1 MTRTKRSL
9 RAFIFICLALSS
21 IFYYLMIVKGM
32 LQLSTLLMWCPGAAA
47 IIVSLIYHR
56 GENAI
61 MFRRA
66 QLKYVLLVLILP
78 LIYWGI
84 SYGIYLLIYGKGVI
98 QNNMLRQ
105 LLNEPTMLIL
115 SVVLYF
121 VTALGEEIGW
131 RGYMMPKL
139 NELCGFNKAVLLC
152 GLAWF
157 LWHLPVFLASYMATI
172 PLWYQIPMLFLLIMA
187 WSFPQGYISLK
198 SKSFWPAAVFHA
210 THNFVAQLLL
220 DQSIGGAMRPYLV
233 GETGI
238 ISVAVLLL
246 MAYYFFRRYSIYQ
259 SMKLNPLL

>member
-1 MTRTKRSL
+1 
-9 RAFIFICLALSS
+9 
-21 IFYYLMIVKGM
+21 
-32 LQLSTLLMWCPGAAA
+32 
-47 IIVSLIYHR
+47 
-56 GENAI
+56 
-61 MFRRA
+61 
-66 QLKYVLLVLILP
+66 
-78 LIYWGI
+78 
-84 SYGIYLLIYGKGVI
+84 
-98 QNNMLRQ
+98 MLRQ
-105 LLNEPTMLIL
+105 LLSEPPILVL

-139 NELCGFNKAVLLC
+139 NELYGFKKAVLLC

-157 LWHLPVFLASYMATI
+157 LWHLPVFLASYMAKI

-220 DQSIGGAMRPYLV
+220 DQSIGGEMRPYLV

-238 ISVAVLLL
+238 ISVTVLLL
-246 MAYYFFRRYSIYQ
+246 IAYFFFRRYSIYQ
-259 SMKLNPLL
+259 SLKLTPLL